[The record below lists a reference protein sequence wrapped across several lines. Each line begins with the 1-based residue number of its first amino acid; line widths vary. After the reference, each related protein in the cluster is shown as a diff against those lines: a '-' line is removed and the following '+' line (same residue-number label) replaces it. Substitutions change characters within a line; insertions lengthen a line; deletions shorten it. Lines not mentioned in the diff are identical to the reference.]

1 MKRQIFRPVLGLII
15 LAVLLGHAAHSYRI
29 AFVSRLDAI
38 IYDVKVRL
46 TMPRTID
53 ERVVILD
60 IDERSLAEVG
70 RWPWGRDR
78 LANLISNAFER
89 YGVVLLGMDLI
100 LAEADDSS
108 GLPVLDR
115 LAGGPLKNNEAF
127 QTALGTLRPEL
138 DYDRRFAE
146 ILAKHAVILS
156 FNFANGG
163 SRTGTLPPPVLP
175 PGAFQLAPGTLT
187 AWESYGGNRPEF
199 QNAAMGAGHNNGW
212 PDLDGVSRRV
222 PLVVE
227 HAGNYYEALA
237 LAMARAAIGNPK
249 PQPVFRQTDWLS
261 HAGHAAIEAIDLPAA
276 RGTLRIPVDAH
287 GAALIPYRGVQGSY
301 RYYSAS
307 DVLAQRLPGDAL
319 RGRIA
324 LLGTTA
330 PGLLDLRVTPVAETY
345 PGVEVHAN
353 LVSGILDGTVKS
365 RPWYATG
372 IEVTLLLLIGL
383 VMVFWLPSLSPMQ
396 TTLAAAA
403 LLLLVIAMDLWLWQT
418 AYLALPMASVMVLAI
433 VLYGLDMAVGYFL
446 ESSAKRRLATLF
458 GQYVPP
464 ELVQEMSRNPER
476 YDMEGRSAELTVLFA
491 DIRSFTALSEGLSP
505 QELARLMNEYFSAM
519 TAVIRENRGTLD
531 KYVGDAIMAF
541 WGAPVDDALH
551 ARHAVAA
558 GMQMQRR
565 LTQIN
570 VQFAARGWPKLAVGV
585 GINTGVM
592 TVGDMGSR
600 ERKAYTVLGD
610 AVNLGSRFEGLT
622 AHYGVGIIIGEAT
635 QRLLRDVAC
644 RELDRVR
651 VKGRAGS
658 VAIFEPV
665 GAVGE
670 IGEPLRLELALWQQ
684 ALAQYRAQDWDAAQA
699 ALERLGDLSGGRK
712 LYALYLT
719 RVAALRAKSPA
730 HPWDGVWQFETK

>member
-1 MKRQIFRPVLGLII
+1 
-15 LAVLLGHAAHSYRI
+15 
-29 AFVSRLDAI
+29 
-38 IYDVKVRL
+38 
-46 TMPRTID
+46 
-53 ERVVILD
+53 
-60 IDERSLAEVG
+60 
-70 RWPWGRDR
+70 
-78 LANLISNAFER
+78 
-89 YGVVLLGMDLI
+89 
-100 LAEADDSS
+100 
-108 GLPVLDR
+108 
-115 LAGGPLKNNEAF
+115 
-127 QTALGTLRPEL
+127 
-138 DYDRRFAE
+138 
-146 ILAKHAVILS
+146 
-156 FNFANGG
+156 
-163 SRTGTLPPPVLP
+163 
-175 PGAFQLAPGTLT
+175 
-187 AWESYGGNRPEF
+187 
-199 QNAAMGAGHNNGW
+199 
-212 PDLDGVSRRV
+212 
-222 PLVVE
+222 
-227 HAGNYYEALA
+227 
-237 LAMARAAIGNPK
+237 
-249 PQPVFRQTDWLS
+249 
-261 HAGHAAIEAIDLPAA
+261 
-276 RGTLRIPVDAH
+276 
-287 GAALIPYRGVQGSY
+287 
-301 RYYSAS
+301 
-307 DVLAQRLPGDAL
+307 
-319 RGRIA
+319 
-324 LLGTTA
+324 
-330 PGLLDLRVTPVAETY
+330 
-345 PGVEVHAN
+345 
-353 LVSGILDGTVKS
+353 
-365 RPWYATG
+365 
-372 IEVTLLLLIGL
+372 
-383 VMVFWLPSLSPMQ
+383 MVFWLPSLSPMQ

-558 GMQMQRR
+558 GLQMQRR

-570 VQFAARGWPKLAVGV
+570 VQFETRGWPKLAIGV

-635 QRLLRDVAC
+635 QRLLRDMVC
-644 RELDRVR
+644 REIDRVR
-651 VKGRAGS
+651 VKGRAAS

-665 GAVGE
+665 GTVGE

-699 ALERLGDLSGGRK
+699 ALERLAELSGGRK
-712 LYALYLT
+712 LYSLYLT
-719 RVAALRAKSPA
+719 RIVTLRARPPA
-730 HPWDGVWQFETK
+730 HPWDGVWQFDTK